1 MLSAASLTACG
12 QKGPLFLP
20 GDAAASSRATLP
32 EAVSN
37 TVKSSVSPGSES
49 PSQPVSKQGVDSNP

>member
-37 TVKSSVSPGSES
+37 TVKSSVSPGSETK
-49 PSQPVSKQGVDSNP
+49 P

>member
-20 GDAAASSRATLP
+20 ADAAASSRATLP

-37 TVKSSVSPGSES
+37 TVKSSVSPDAGI
-49 PSQPVSKQGVDSNP
+49 PPQPVPRQGADSNP